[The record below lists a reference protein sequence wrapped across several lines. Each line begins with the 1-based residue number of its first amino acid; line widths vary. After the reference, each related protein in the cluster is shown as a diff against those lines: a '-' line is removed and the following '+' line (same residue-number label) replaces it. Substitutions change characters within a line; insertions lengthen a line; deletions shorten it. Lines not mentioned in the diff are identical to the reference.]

1 MRGHADAETLAAFRE
16 ELLSRRKAAR
26 VSAHLAACSRCA
38 ALDAQLAE
46 VSALLTRSTAP
57 PMPDAL
63 TARIQAA
70 IAAEAATRAA
80 TAADGAVAAGT
91 AGASTGP
98 RDGAARPSRRPGGPR
113 RSWLALRV
121 AAVTAA
127 VVVVAGGGYGVAR
140 LLSGSP
146 GLETPAGTGAP
157 AAKRAAPAPGVSDG
171 LRAGGSQATGGGS
184 APADRIVSSGID
196 YQPGRL
202 KAQVSATLARFGGNA
217 IAGPGPG
224 PSGANRA
231 SGAVPPPSL
240 LSPALPQARYGHWS
254 SPVTAPP
261 PAATC
266 SPPPPFPGPVEAQPR
281 NQGSLPDHF
290 SRFPPSRRCRA
301 RATVVWQTAFV
312 PGARPP
318 LPGCPARLPQP
329 AYVSPRLA
337 NTGIFRP

>member
-38 ALDAQLAE
+38 ALDARLAE
-46 VSALLTRSTAP
+46 VSALLTRATAP

-146 GLETPAGTGAP
+146 SLKTAAGTAAP
-157 AAKRAAPAPGVSDG
+157 AANNAPRSPSVPAG
-171 LRAGGSQATGGGS
+171 LRAPGSHAANGGSVPGA
-184 APADRIVSSGID
+184 RVVSSGTD
-196 YQPGRL
+196 YRPGQL
-202 KAQVSATLARFGGNA
+202 KAQVSAALARFGGNA
-217 IAGPGPG
+217 IVGPSPG
-224 PSGANRA
+224 PSGAGRA
-231 SGAVPPPSL
+231 SGAVPRM
-240 LSPALPQARYGHWS
+240 PACVSHVPGGTRAILVDQAHY
-254 SPVTAPP
+254 
-261 PAATC
+261 
-266 SPPPPFPGPVEAQPR
+266 
-281 NQGSLPDHF
+281 QGRP
-290 SRFPPSRRCRA
+290 
-301 RATVVWQTAFV
+301 ATVIVV
-312 PGARPP
+312 PGATSGTLRA
-318 LPGCPARLPQP
+318 LVIAGDCTATTSHVL
-329 AYVSPRLA
+329 AIATVPRL
-337 NTGIFRP
+337 G

>member
-46 VSALLTRSTAP
+46 VSALLTRAAAP

-146 GLETPAGTGAP
+146 SLKTAAGTAAP
-157 AAKRAAPAPGVSDG
+157 AANNAPRSPSVPAG
-171 LRAGGSQATGGGS
+171 LRAPGSHAANGGSVPGA
-184 APADRIVSSGID
+184 RVVSSGTD
-196 YQPGRL
+196 YRPGQL
-202 KAQVSATLARFGGNA
+202 KVQVSAALEKFGGNA
-217 IAGPGPG
+217 MAGASPG
-224 PSGANRA
+224 PSGASRA
-231 SGAVPPPSL
+231 AGA
-240 LSPALPQARYGHWS
+240 
-254 SPVTAPP
+254 APP
-261 PAATC
+261 TPAC
-266 SPPPPFPGPVEAQPR
+266 VSHVPGGTRAILVDQAHY
-281 NQGSLPDHF
+281 QGRP
-290 SRFPPSRRCRA
+290 
-301 RATVVWQTAFV
+301 ATVIVV
-312 PGARPP
+312 PGATSGTLRA
-318 LPGCPARLPQP
+318 LVIAGDCTATTSHVL
-329 AYVSPRLA
+329 AIATVPRL
-337 NTGIFRP
+337 G